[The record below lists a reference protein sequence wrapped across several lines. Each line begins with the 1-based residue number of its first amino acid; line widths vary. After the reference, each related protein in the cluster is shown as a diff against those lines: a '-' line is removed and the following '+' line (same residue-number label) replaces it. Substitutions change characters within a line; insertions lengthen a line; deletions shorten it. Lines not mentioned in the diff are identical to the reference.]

1 MILVPMKLPSLFA
14 RLSLIALSLAA
25 AFSPAA
31 WAQQAP
37 AASTGVDLE
46 PVIVTGTRAK
56 ARTVSSSLSPIDQIS
71 AKELESTGATELG
84 TVLARLLPSLNF
96 PRPSVTDATDAV
108 RPAQL
113 RGLSPDHTLVLVN
126 GKRRHTTS
134 ILNTSGTQGRGSAP
148 VDLNAIP
155 LAAVERIEVLRDG
168 AAAQYGSDAIA
179 GVINIVLKKGAEGGS
194 AEASYGQFSEGD
206 GTQHKQS
213 LSFGLPLSDQ
223 GWLRVAVEKR
233 EQNSTN
239 RALADFRNPAEPLY
253 GTVSQRFG
261 DPDSDQGAIF
271 LNGQLS
277 INNDVEAYF
286 FGSHSSRDS
295 HAAGFYRPA
304 LDSRNIRSIYPN
316 GYLPI
321 EASNSLDQSLV
332 AGLRGV
338 TDAGW
343 RWDLSANYGA
353 NRFRLNIDNTL
364 NTSLG
369 ASSPTRFYAGEL
381 ENVQTVVNADFA
393 REYSLGWL
401 AGPLT
406 VGWGLETRNE
416 RYAISAGSP
425 ESWFGSGAQV
435 FSGFRPSDASTSKR
449 DSKAVYLNLEADI
462 TKRFSGSAALRAE
475 NYSDFGDATS
485 AKLAGRYAVSP
496 QVALR
501 GTASTG
507 FRAPSLVQQHYS
519 TTTTSFISSVPYDV
533 RTFSVTDPVA
543 RQLGAEDLKA
553 EKSTHFS
560 LGVLLQPSRVFTTSI
575 DAYQVGIKDR
585 IVLSEN
591 LTGAAVR
598 SFLAANGYPG
608 TDGGRY
614 FTNGIDTRTRGVDV
628 VSTYRLDLQRLG
640 RLDLSLGFNY
650 NTTEITH
657 VAPNPA
663 ILAQNG
669 LAVQRIG
676 RAETGRITKGSPSD
690 KLTLGADYGLGSW
703 NLRGLLTRYGEFTA
717 YHASN
722 PALDQ
727 TFNPAWVLDLA
738 ASYKLRQ
745 WTFTAGVDNLTDRY
759 PNRLTP
765 ATTPNTVLPYSQ
777 SSPFGFNG
785 RFAYLKAGYSW

>member
-1 MILVPMKLPSLFA
+1 MLRPRPLRPSL
-14 RLSLIALSLAA
+14 LALSLAA
-25 AFSPAA
+25 AFSGGAH
-31 WAQQAP
+31 AQQAP
-37 AASTGVDLE
+37 AAGVDLDT
-46 PVIVTGTRAK
+46 VIVTGTRTK
-56 ARTVSSSLSPIDQIS
+56 ARTVTSSLSPIDQIS
-71 AKELESTGATELG
+71 AKELESSGATELA

-134 ILNTSGTQGRGSAP
+134 ILNSSGTQGRGSAP

-179 GVINIVLKKGAEGGS
+179 GVINIVLKKGAEGGGV
-194 AEASYGQFSEGD
+194 EASFGQYSEGD

-213 LSFGLPLSDQ
+213 AHFGLPLSDS

-239 RALADFRNPAEPLY
+239 RALPDFRNPAEPLY
-253 GTVSQRFG
+253 GKVSQRFG
-261 DPDSDQGAIF
+261 DPDSDQESVF
-271 LNGQLS
+271 LNGQFAF
-277 INNDVEAYF
+277 NADVEAYF
-286 FGSHSSRDS
+286 FGNYTNRNTR
-295 HAAGFYRPA
+295 AAGFYRPA
-304 LDSRNIRSIYPN
+304 LDSRNIRAIYPN

-321 EASNSLDQSLV
+321 EASNSIDQAFV
-332 AGLRGV
+332 AGVRGV
-338 TDAGW
+338 TDGGW
-343 RWDLSANYGA
+343 RWDLSANYGV
-353 NRFRLNIDNTL
+353 NRYRLNIENSL

-369 ASSPTRFYAGEL
+369 ASSPTRFYDGEL
-381 ENVQTVVNADFA
+381 ENVQTVINADFA
-393 REYSLGWL
+393 REFTVGAL

-406 VGWGLETRNE
+406 LAWGLETRNE
-416 RYAISAGSP
+416 KYAISAGEPNSY
-425 ESWFGSGAQV
+425 FGTGAQV
-435 FSGFRPSDASTSKR
+435 FAGFRPTDAGTNSR
-449 DSKAVYLNLEADI
+449 NSKAVYASLEADI
-462 TKRFSGSAALRAE
+462 TKKLSGSVALRAE

-496 QVALR
+496 AVALR

-507 FRAPSLVQQHYS
+507 FRAPSLVQQYYS

-533 RTFSVTDPVA
+533 RTFAVSDPVA

-553 EKSTHFS
+553 EKSTNFS
-560 LGVLLQPSRVFTTSI
+560 LGVVLQPVRNLTTSI
-575 DAYQVGIKDR
+575 DAYQVDIRDR

-591 LTGAAVR
+591 LTGTAVR
-598 SFLAANGYPG
+598 NFLTANGYPN

-614 FTNGIDTRTRGVDV
+614 FTNGIDTRTRGIDL
-628 VSTYRLDLQRLG
+628 VSTYRLDLGSRG
-640 RLDLSLGFNY
+640 RVDLSLGFNY
-650 NTTEITH
+650 NTTDITH

-669 LAVQRIG
+669 LAVTRIG
-676 RAETGRITKGSPSD
+676 RAETGRITKGVPSD
-690 KLTLGADYGLGSW
+690 KLTLGADYGFGAW

-717 YHASN
+717 FHASN

-727 TFNPAWVLDLA
+727 TFNAAWVLDLA
-738 ASYKLRQ
+738 TSYKLRK

-759 PNRLTP
+759 PNRLTA